1 MISIG
6 SLISFYKENAM
17 FKRPL
22 NNNLKPESRLETFL
36 KINTYSSGRNQE
48 RLLRRHL
55 AAKIK
60 NSAQHLKTT
69 FFKFFEILFY
79 IIMSPYWALYY
90 YRKLIKLVLYSFGP

>member
-17 FKRPL
+17 LKRPS
-22 NNNLKPESRLETFL
+22 NNNFKPESRLETFL

-60 NSAQHLKTT
+60 NSL
-69 FFKFFEILFY
+69 
-79 IIMSPYWALYY
+79 
-90 YRKLIKLVLYSFGP
+90 SFNR